1 MTRALLLLLLL
12 GGCATKRQISGQI
25 VDRNGEGLAR
35 VNVRLE
41 PGNVEIITD
50 DEGRFLLDY
59 LRDEEGNRV
68 KLKKRTT
75 YTVELFKVGFHEE
88 KQELAYTRGELV
100 VEPITLTEETVRV
113 SNSSDDIDP
122 ARFTDRA
129 QSSGGSY
136 EGE

>member
-1 MTRALLLLLLL
+1 MTRLLLILLLL
-12 GGCATKRQISGQI
+12 GGCATKRQIAGQV

-50 DEGRFLLDY
+50 DEGRFLVDY
-59 LRDEEGNRV
+59 LRDEEGNRI
-68 KLKKRTT
+68 KLKRKSA
-75 YTVELFKVGFHEE
+75 YTVSLFKVGYHEATSE
-88 KQELAYTRGELV
+88 VNYLRGELV
-100 VEPITLTEETVRV
+100 IEPIALTEDTVRV
-113 SNSSDDIDP
+113 SNSDDDIDP

-129 QSSGGSY
+129 QNAGGSY